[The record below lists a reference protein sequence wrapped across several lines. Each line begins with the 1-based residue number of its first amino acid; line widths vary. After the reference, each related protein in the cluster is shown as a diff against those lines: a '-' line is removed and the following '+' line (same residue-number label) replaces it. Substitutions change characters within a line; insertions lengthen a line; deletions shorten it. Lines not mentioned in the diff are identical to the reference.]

1 MKLFQKAGPRKS
13 LIMKIILIT
22 TLLLTAITTA
32 SLLDG
37 RTAIVDNATTTNY
50 RLPNNSLPISY
61 SIRLIPYIIV
71 DNFTF
76 DGEST
81 IELEVLKSS
90 SSITL
95 HILNLTID
103 ETATSLVSSGNKNH
117 KIASHTYDTKKQ
129 FLILKFATHLPT
141 GNYTLYLKYVG
152 NLPSNILEGFY
163 RSSYTNDNGQTVWL
177 ATTQFAPTAARRAFP
192 CWDEPALKA
201 TFTISIKHD
210 VNYTALSNMPVANQ
224 SAIDKT
230 DNKLWTTFKTT
241 PIMSTYLVAFV
252 VSDYG
257 YVSNGNERF
266 RVWSRKN
273 ALRGASYALTQGESE
288 LKHLEKYTSI
298 PFALPKMDEISI
310 PDFFFGA
317 MENWGLV
324 TYRESEMLYE
334 DGVNSTFTK
343 QNVAK
348 IISHEITHQWFGN
361 LVSPSWWKYL
371 WLKEG
376 FATYFEFYITD
387 QVEKNW
393 HLMDQFIVR
402 SLQENTLIADSS
414 DTTHPL
420 NQDASTP
427 EEIKALLDTIT
438 YQKGAAVIHMMSNF
452 LTPPIFRAGLT
463 RYLNNNAYKA
473 VTSDDLWSALQEV
486 SDEYEILPPE
496 ICLKKVMDTWVEQ
509 PGFPLITVTRDY
521 KTGKANISQERYFQ
535 SGASGDGTRWWVPIS
550 YTTQSD
556 LNFSSTSPREWIP
569 QAKNNIVLNGF
580 KPTDWTI
587 FNIKESGYY
596 RVNYDK
602 KNWKLIT
609 SYLDSDDYVNIHP
622 LNRAQII
629 DDSGNL
635 ALANR
640 INFSI
645 FLDISVYIRRDIDYV
660 PWRSMLTVSSY
671 LYQKLANTRSFSLFK
686 RFFVESSEK
695 SIAAVGY
702 IQHDN
707 DEHLVKFQRINIIT
721 FACLYGSA
729 ECRSN
734 ATAILAAYLE
744 DPIAN
749 PISPDL
755 RDWVF
760 SSGIKNANATVWNMV
775 LDLYA
780 KSPSLTVINYLGLSE
795 DEEILTNYMKLA
807 TTDNSTI
814 LKEHASDAFAS
825 IYDGSGDNINF
836 ALDYLIDNFDK
847 LYEFWDQPTDEMIRH
862 VSAFG
867 NLLTTREQLT
877 KLKALVEKHSD
888 VFGSDGQTAI
898 ANAESNVKWTDTYEP
913 VFYEWFT
920 NFYKL

>member
-1 MKLFQKAGPRKS
+1 MR
-13 LIMKIILIT
+13 ILLGTI
-22 TLLLTAITTA
+22 LLLAAASTA

-37 RTAIVDNATTTNY
+37 NDAIVDSANTTNY
-50 RLPNNSLPISY
+50 RLPNNSVPISY
-61 SIRLIPYIIV
+61 SIKLIPYIIV

-76 DGEST
+76 AGEST
-81 IELEVLKSS
+81 IKLEVLKSS

-129 FLILKFATHLPT
+129 FLILNFATHLST
-141 GNYTLYLKYVG
+141 GYYTLHLKYVG
-152 NLPSNILEGFY
+152 ILDNETLSGFY
-163 RSSYTNDNGQTVWL
+163 RSSYTNDNGETVWL

-230 DNKLWTTFKTT
+230 DNKLWTTFKRT

-257 YVSNGNERF
+257 YVSNANGTF
-266 RVWSRKN
+266 RVWTRKN
-273 ALRGASYALTQGESE
+273 ALRGANYALTQGESALE
-288 LKHLEKYTSI
+288 YLEKYTLI
-298 PFALPKMDEISI
+298 PFAIPKMDQISI
-310 PDFFFGA
+310 PDFFYGG

-324 TYRESEMLYE
+324 AYRESDLLYE
-334 DGVNSTFTK
+334 DGVNTIFTK
-343 QNVAK
+343 QDVARL
-348 IISHEITHQWFGN
+348 ITHEFSHQWFGD
-361 LVSPSWWKYL
+361 LVSPSWWKYI
-371 WLKEG
+371 WLNEG
-376 FATYFEFYITD
+376 FATYFEYYITD
-387 QVEKNW
+387 QVQNNW
-393 HLMDQFIVR
+393 RLMEQFIVR
-402 SLQENTLIADSS
+402 DTQQDAFITDSS
-414 DTTHPL
+414 NTTHPL

-427 EEIKALLDTIT
+427 EEINALFDTIT
-438 YQKGAAVIHMMSNF
+438 YEKGAAVIHMMSNF

-463 RYLNNNAYKA
+463 RYLNNNAYGA

-569 QAKNNIVLNGF
+569 QAKNNIVLSGF

-602 KNWKLIT
+602 QNWKLIAN
-609 SYLDSDDYVNIHP
+609 YLDSDDYLKIHP
-622 LNRAQII
+622 VNRAQII
-629 DDSGNL
+629 DDSYNL

-640 INFSI
+640 ISFST
-645 FLDISVYIRRDIDYV
+645 FLDISVYIRRDVDYI
-660 PWRSMLTVSSY
+660 PWYPMLTADSV
-671 LYQKLANTRSFSLFK
+671 LYQKLTNTRSFSLYK
-686 RFFVESSEK
+686 RFFVERYEK
-695 SIAAVGY
+695 SIVTIGY
-702 IQHDN
+702 DEHND
-707 DEHLVKFQRINIIT
+707 DEHLVKYHRADMLT
-721 FACLYGSA
+721 FACYHGSI

-734 ATAILAAYLE
+734 ATARLVAHLK
-744 DPIAN
+744 DPVAN
-749 PISPDL
+749 PISPNL
-755 RDWVF
+755 KTWLF
-760 SSGIKNANATVWNMV
+760 CGGLTSANATVWNMA
-775 LDLYA
+775 LNLYA
-780 KSPSLTVINYLGLSE
+780 KSPSLTLIVVLGCSE
-795 DEEILTNYMKLA
+795 NKEILTRYMSLA

-814 LKEHASDAFAS
+814 LKKDSSDAFAS
-825 IYDGSGDNINF
+825 LYYGSAENINF

-847 LYEFWDQPTDEMIRH
+847 LYAFWDAPTD
-862 VSAFG
+862 
-867 NLLTTREQLT
+867 
-877 KLKALVEKHSD
+877 K
-888 VFGSDGQTAI
+888 
-898 ANAESNVKWTDTYEP
+898 
-913 VFYEWFT
+913 
-920 NFYKL
+920 